1 MSFSEDLVRRKPAR
15 LSMIVSILFLCTFFV
30 FSVSVEVAAQSP
42 PPSPKPRP
50 NGSDTIS
57 EQAET
62 GSVPDSEPA
71 PIEEIPL
78 QAKPVF
84 DLATAKQCEAELRR
98 LGAEYSVLEPVKGE
112 GQCGWPRPLALK
124 QISRDVKAVG
134 KSMLRCEVALAL
146 ARWSKDVVDPS
157 AKLHLGP
164 GVSAIEMSTT
174 YQCRRRNN
182 APTGKL
188 SEHGFANGVDL
199 LAFRLES
206 GERVEVRDRSADAN
220 GERAFQAAIR
230 GGACAYFTTVLG
242 PMTDAA
248 HAEHLHL
255 DLAVR
260 KGGYRLCE

>member
-1 MSFSEDLVRRKPAR
+1 MRALKIAGIRRQKFACISAHVTVGYIC
-15 LSMIVSILFLCTFFV
+15 LALISCALAET
-30 FSVSVEVAAQSP
+30 AAQSLAP
-42 PPSPKPRP
+42 IPKPRP
-50 NGSDTIS
+50 GSDAPPVS
-57 EQAET
+57 EAEPKPT
-62 GSVPDSEPA
+62 EAV
-71 PIEEIPL
+71 PL

-84 DLATAKQCEAELRR
+84 DLTAAKECETELRR
-98 LGAEYSVLEPVKGE
+98 LGAEFSVLDPIEGK
-112 GQCGWPRPLALK
+112 GQCGWPRPLGLT
-124 QISRDVKAVG
+124 QISRRVTAVG

-146 ARWSKDVVDPS
+146 ARWSREVVDPS
-157 AKLHLGP
+157 AKLHLGA
-164 GVSAIEMSTT
+164 GVSSIEFSTT

-199 LAFRLES
+199 LAFGLET
-206 GERVEVRDRSADAN
+206 GERVEVRDRSGDAN
-220 GERAFQAAIR
+220 GQRAFQAAIR

-242 PMTDAA
+242 PMTNPA